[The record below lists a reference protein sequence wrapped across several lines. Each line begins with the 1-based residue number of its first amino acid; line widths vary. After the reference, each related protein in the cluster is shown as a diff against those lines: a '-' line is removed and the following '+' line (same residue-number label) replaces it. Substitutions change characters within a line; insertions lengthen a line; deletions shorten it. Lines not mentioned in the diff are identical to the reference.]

1 MILRTMALL
10 VSCSLFASLSYCFAQ
25 QSEDV
30 PDSALT
36 REQWLQ
42 RVQDARRRS
51 EKFVANARTQTEDPL
66 PSDRDKEDAEASDQ
80 RAMND
85 PSLRPGDIIAT
96 SQGFLVFLGSNSDEH
111 KPSDFLPA
119 ANPRSPR

>member
-30 PDSALT
+30 PDPALT

-51 EKFVANARTQTEDPL
+51 EKFVANARTRTEDPL
-66 PSDRDKEDAEASDQ
+66 PSDRDKEDAEAADQ

-85 PSLRPGDIIAT
+85 PSRQAGGIIAT
-96 SQGFLVFLGSNSDEH
+96 SHGFLVFLGSDSDEH
-111 KPSDFLPA
+111 QPSDFLPA